1 MRFLLAT
8 LRGRLEQV
16 IRDVLLAVRDWKP
29 MQERMKSSV
38 ALMTDS
44 FILHRPGDTKESVAF
59 LNWLLDNHFIF
70 LGARDYI
77 VLDDGDDQTLQLVSG
92 SGLGVLSD
100 ESNSQVERKFFTITR
115 KSV

>member
-59 LNWLLDNHFIF
+59 LNWAI
-70 LGARDYI
+70 
-77 VLDDGDDQTLQLVSG
+77 
-92 SGLGVLSD
+92 
-100 ESNSQVERKFFTITR
+100 KTITSSFLVR
-115 KSV
+115 ETILFWMMVMINPPISIRLWIRCVVR